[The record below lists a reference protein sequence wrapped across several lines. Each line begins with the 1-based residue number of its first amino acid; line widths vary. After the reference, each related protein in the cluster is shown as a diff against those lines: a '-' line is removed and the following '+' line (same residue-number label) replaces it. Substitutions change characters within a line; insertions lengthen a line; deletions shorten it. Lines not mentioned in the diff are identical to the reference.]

1 MRRSADMVRVRKLFN
16 TNDSEREY
24 EEILLM
30 PYSEYVSM
38 LNWKVYGEKT
48 EEYKYRW
55 YSIEYVFDWIIYHIR
70 LSSSGGLRQRSTI
83 RANMTPLKKAGI
95 RSSMAI
101 ISAAVTS
108 IIYDFL
114 IKPMILVL
122 QTFF

>member
-16 TNDSEREY
+16 TNDSEMEY

-38 LNWKVYGEKT
+38 LNWKVYGKKT

-70 LSSSGGLRQRSTI
+70 LSSS
-83 RANMTPLKKAGI
+83 
-95 RSSMAI
+95 
-101 ISAAVTS
+101 
-108 IIYDFL
+108 
-114 IKPMILVL
+114 
-122 QTFF
+122 